1 MVEDLAIEGRRRKA
15 ERQRTER
22 SQLGNR
28 SQGVV
33 DEVLEGVRK
42 TEKRHGYSL

>member
-1 MVEDLAIEGRRRKA
+1 MKAVGPEDMPMVEDLAIEGRRRKA
-15 ERQRTER
+15 VMQRTER

-33 DEVLEGVRK
+33 G
-42 TEKRHGYSL
+42 